1 MFTGVHLL
9 TEGTICASHSPP
21 SVLKVGETPFTSS
34 LSEFDAGIVTP
45 HLHSSSNSIHRSAV
59 TT

>member
-1 MFTGVHLL
+1 MVTSVHLL
-9 TEGTICASHSPP
+9 IERSPCACHSPQ
-21 SVLKVGETPFTSS
+21 SVLKVGETPFISS
-34 LSEFDAGIVTP
+34 LSELDAGIVTP